1 MFGVQVYMHPRLD
14 CFHAVPVLAIA
25 IVPNWHLLSLLNFTC
40 MYHQERTNKDKE
52 DILKTVSRVE
62 YYWFANMEKY
72 CCSR

>member
-1 MFGVQVYMHPRLD
+1 MHPRLD

-40 MYHQERTNKDKE
+40 MYHQERTNKDKG

-62 YYWFANMEKY
+62 YYCQVLVCKHGKVLPVLQ
-72 CCSR
+72 